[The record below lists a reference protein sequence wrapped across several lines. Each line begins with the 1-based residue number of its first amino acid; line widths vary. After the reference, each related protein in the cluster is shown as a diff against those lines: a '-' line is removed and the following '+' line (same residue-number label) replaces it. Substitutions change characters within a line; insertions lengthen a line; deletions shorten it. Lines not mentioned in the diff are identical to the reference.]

1 MDATSFYAQ
10 MAEYADWK
18 DTLCQQLRHSQ
29 QWLQN
34 HHRTS
39 QSAQHCLQRALT
51 LLESHTFTVACVGE
65 FSRGKTEL
73 INALL
78 FTEYGQRLLP
88 SQPGRTT
95 MCPTEIFYASA
106 HPRQPASGPGH
117 VHLLPIE
124 TRRMSTSI
132 SSFKRI
138 PQNWISLPFDVS
150 DPESTS
156 SALRA
161 VSEVKLVTA
170 SDARAMGF
178 DPQQLNSSDGLLEV
192 PRWRHALINL
202 DHPLLRHGLRILD
215 TPGLNALGNEPELTL
230 STLQQA
236 DAVIFLLAADAGLS
250 YSDVAIWQ
258 DHLQE
263 LHATQAPGS
272 SITLLNKVD
281 TLWDD
286 LLDEHSIAGNI
297 LAMRQQTAQQLQQ
310 PLEQVVAISAKQ
322 GLLAQARQDHG
333 LLQRSNLPQLEGLLR
348 QQLAQRQLALAT
360 QQIIADAVQIMHIT
374 LRQLQQRQERAK
386 EQLRTLRRQQQP
398 TQFDQQL
405 LALRQDIRQRH
416 QQCHRQ
422 QLDLRKFQ
430 RQLNQHAQQLRAPLA
445 PVLLEGLIGN
455 THEQMLKSWSFVG
468 LSQAIDEFF
477 VRLQHQLLRIEH
489 EAKAANLALDT
500 IYQRARP
507 PVQSSPSTG
516 DRHLQLRAYRQRLQ
530 QLQTQAQ
537 QFCRSLG
544 NIFNSK
550 QRVIGR
556 FINTL
561 VQEVRA
567 MNVELQATIDHWDQ
581 EALAPLM
588 HEAQEQKS
596 LLDEQMLQFTTL
608 NQQLSSEPQ
617 SSRQQSQL
625 QQLSAT
631 VARQEQ
637 ELQEL
642 EHVLTRS
649 PRPSATPRPTP
660 APEAPAYRLMEM
672 A

>member
-1 MDATSFYAQ
+1 MDATSFYRQ
-10 MAEYADWK
+10 MADYAHWK
-18 DTLCQQLRHSQ
+18 HTLCLQLRQGQ
-29 QWLQN
+29 QWLKEHLRN
-34 HHRTS
+34 S

-51 LLESHTFTVACVGE
+51 LLENHTFTVACVGE

-78 FTEYGQRLLP
+78 FTEFGQRLLP

-106 HPRQPASGPGH
+106 QPQQADSGPGY

-124 TRRMSTSI
+124 TRRTSTSI

-138 PQNWISLPFDVS
+138 PQNWVSLAFDVS
-150 DPESTS
+150 DAESTAR
-156 SALRA
+156 ALRA
-161 VSEVKLVTA
+161 VSEVKLVSA
-170 SDARAMGF
+170 ADARAMGF
-178 DPQQLNSSDGLLEV
+178 DPQQLSGSEGLLEV

-250 YSDVAIWQ
+250 YSDMAIWQ
-258 DHLQE
+258 EHLQE
-263 LHATQAPGS
+263 LRAAQAPGS
-272 SITLLNKVD
+272 TITLLNKVD

-286 LLDEHSIAGNI
+286 LLDKHTVAANI
-297 LAMRQQTAQQLQQ
+297 LAIREQTAQQLRQ

-322 GLLAQARQDHG
+322 GLLAQARQDRQ
-333 LLQRSNLPQLEGLLR
+333 LLQDSNLPQLESRLR
-348 QQLAQRQLALAT
+348 QQLAQRQLALAE
-360 QQIIADAVQIMHIT
+360 QQIIADAVQIMHTT
-374 LRQLQQRQERAK
+374 LRQLQRRQEQTKA
-386 EQLRTLRRQQQP
+386 ELRLLQQQHQP
-398 TQFDQQL
+398 TPLDQQL
-405 LALRQDIRQRH
+405 LALRQEIRQRH

-422 QLDLRKFQ
+422 QLDLRSAQ
-430 RQLNQHAQQLRAPLA
+430 RQLNQHCQQLRAPLA
-445 PVLLEGLIGN
+445 PFLLEGLINN
-455 THEQMLKSWSFVG
+455 THEQMVKSWSFVG

-489 EAKAANLALDT
+489 EAKAANLTLDAV
-500 IYQRARP
+500 YQR
-507 PVQSSPSTG
+507 TG
-516 DRHLQLRAYRQRLQ
+516 ATDPLQAPARHLQLHLYHQRLQ
-530 QLQTQAQ
+530 QLQAQAQ

-561 VQEVRA
+561 VQEVRL
-567 MNVELQATIDHWDQ
+567 MNTDLQAAIDHWDQ

-588 HEAQEQKS
+588 HEAQSQKS
-596 LLDEQMLQFTTL
+596 LLDEQMLRLTHL
-608 NQQLSSEPQ
+608 NQQLARE
-617 SSRQQSQL
+617 SQTGQPAHL
-625 QQLSAT
+625 QQLSST
-631 VARQEQ
+631 LARQE
-637 ELQEL
+637 LALKEL
-642 EHVLTRS
+642 ERVLTQPSS
-649 PRPSATPRPTP
+649 PPPSSPEPVS
-660 APEAPAYRLMEM
+660 APVVPAYTLMEM